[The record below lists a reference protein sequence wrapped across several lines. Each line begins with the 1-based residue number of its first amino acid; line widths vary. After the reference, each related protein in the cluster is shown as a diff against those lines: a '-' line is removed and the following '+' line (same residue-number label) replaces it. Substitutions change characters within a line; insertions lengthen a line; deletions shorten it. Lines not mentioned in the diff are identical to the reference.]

1 MHLPTEIVERILLDE
16 VDFEGK
22 KLVRSLSTHYYN
34 ATEVTDT
41 RAVLSYEIGVSI
53 SEMMKCYPGSFVSIA
68 NNFIVDADTDIIAHA
83 ISDVLF
89 SERYRLEVGF
99 HYHNYDSVG
108 FFELCDTGKRY
119 VLHAAK
125 SFARRAGTRCIGTT
139 RYFDE
144 PITLHANV
152 ATDVLIE
159 MIFYDESTLWQE
171 AFVLF
176 VESADMMF
184 LTQ

>member
-1 MHLPTEIVERILLDE
+1 MHLPAEIIERILLDE

-41 RAVLSYEIGVSI
+41 RAVLSHEIGVSV
-53 SEMMKCYPGSFVSIA
+53 SELMKCYPGSFVSIA
-68 NNFIVDADTDIIAHA
+68 NSFIVDADADLIADA

-89 SERYRLEVGF
+89 SDHYRFEVGF
-99 HYHNYDSVG
+99 HYDSQDSTS

-119 VLHAAK
+119 VLHAAM
-125 SFARRAGTRCIGTT
+125 SFARRAHTRCIGST
-139 RYFDE
+139 RCFE
-144 PITLHANV
+144 PITVHANV
-152 ATDVLIE
+152 ATDLLIE
-159 MIFYDESTLWQE
+159 MIFYDQSTFWQE

-176 VESADMMF
+176 IEGADMMF
-184 LTQ
+184 TQ